1 MKSSPPRDSS
11 REGYLYVG
19 LLRGAGLRGVD
30 LCVLVYYAPLYTV
43 SFYAAPF

>member
-1 MKSSPPRDSS
+1 M
-11 REGYLYVG
+11 G
-19 LLRGAGLRGVD
+19 LLHGVDLRGVD

>member
-1 MKSSPPRDSS
+1 MWAYCACWSARC
-11 REGYLYVG
+11 
-19 LLRGAGLRGVD
+19 D